1 MYWSL
6 QRPNSPFPCLLPY
19 RLGKSFLSPTMP
31 KLWNR
36 KNYKYL
42 FQLGE
47 SNKIENHCFAFQWA
61 STFTNFSYSSYSPG
75 NFLSFCSNLSNGQIY
90 TLDIE
95 SCPRSFDPWV
105 HMWFHLDVLLYLSFF
120 WKLCFVYEIFVYMYF
135 RCTTGIPRILGD
147 QREVLVTLQLAWLMG

>member
-42 FQLGE
+42 FLLGE
-47 SNKIENHCFAFQWA
+47 SNKIENHCSAFQWA

-90 TLDIE
+90 TLGIE
-95 SCPRSFDPWV
+95 SCPRSFYPWV

-120 WKLCFVYEIFVYMYF
+120 FESFVLCMRFLSI
-135 RCTTGIPRILGD
+135 CILGAP
-147 QREVLVTLQLAWLMG
+147 LAYLESLEIKGRCWSPSN